1 MATATLPRVPS
12 RVLDSR
18 YPTGAGQRRSLSLWE
33 AENQVRGG
41 RRDNRPMNEWVTTD
55 RQGRPLRIVTIT
67 YTYDGPVHQTRILEF
82 TAWHQLVG
90 QV

>member
-1 MATATLPRVPS
+1 MATTTLPRVPYS
-12 RVLDSR
+12 VLSSN
-18 YPTGAGQRRSLSLWE
+18 YPLGSGPRRSLSLWE

-41 RRDNRPMNEWVTTD
+41 RRDHLPMGEWVTTD

-67 YTYDGPVHQTRILEF
+67 YAYDGPVFQTHVLEF
-82 TAWHQLVG
+82 TAWHELVG